1 MKWLNNISVRAKLL
15 IISVPLAIAL
25 LVSVIVM
32 ASEMNQVEKQVTE
45 IYYDV
50 LYTASSALLNGDRDF
65 YQALLGATG
74 YRELKNM
81 EGMDAALVDGYLAD
95 YDDNT
100 SQVLQRMNT
109 AMEAASRDNTLCNE
123 MKTASGLS
131 FAETR
136 DEFQKEFEAWQ
147 MSYNVRT
154 NTGDWTDFNLKFDN
168 ARERINE
175 MQELLEQWADEEY
188 KHLQKVIANKIFLV
202 SLVFGILMLLIA
214 IIVVSAIRMLRIGI
228 KTVTKNLDE
237 LAGGKLNVEFPDDS
251 EIGKDDV
258 GTITRSAKLLS
269 AKMTEVMS
277 KSNEMAKE
285 LTAAGTELADS
296 ADQASM
302 ASEQVTDAVT
312 EISKGAVS
320 QAESVETAAGDTDD
334 IGRNIENIAGNVQD
348 MDRYAEEMKDACDKA
363 MDALD
368 KLIKQ
373 SEEVTASV
381 KDIGATISST
391 NESAR
396 SISEFTQAITDIAT
410 QTNLLS
416 LNASIE
422 AARAGD
428 AGRGFAVVADEIRA
442 LADQSSH
449 SADEIKSIVDRLLAD
464 AASSVAVM
472 EKLNESFGIQSR
484 QLEDTKNNME
494 TMNGNV
500 VKVKDTSAD
509 ITGRVAELTDAKN
522 GLMEIISDLSAIS
535 EENAASTEETNASME
550 ELNATFTLISESAT
564 KLQALAA
571 DLTDT
576 ISYFRV

>member
-32 ASEMNQVEKQVTE
+32 ASEMKQVEKQVTE

-65 YQALLGATG
+65 YQSLLGATG
-74 YRELKNM
+74 YRELRNM
-81 EGMDAALVDGYLAD
+81 EGIDKSIVDGYLND
-95 YDDNT
+95 YYDN
-100 SQVLQRMNT
+100 SAQVLERVDT
-109 AMEAASRDNTLCNE
+109 AVEAASRDEKLFKE
-123 MKTASGLS
+123 MKTSSGNS
-131 FAETR
+131 FEQTAALFKKDFET
-136 DEFQKEFEAWQ
+136 WGT
-147 MSYNVRT
+147 SYNVAAGV
-154 NTGDWTDFNLKFDN
+154 GDWTNFNLTFDN
-168 ARERINE
+168 ARDRIND
-175 MQELLEQWADEEY
+175 MQELVEVWAEEEY
-188 KHLQKVIANKIFLV
+188 AHLQKVIANKVFLV
-202 SLVFGILMLLIA
+202 SLIFGILMVLIA
-214 IIVVSAIRMLRIGI
+214 VIVVSAIRMLRIGI
-228 KTVTKNLDE
+228 KAVTNNLDE
-237 LAGGKLNVEFPDDS
+237 LAGGNLNVSFPDDS

-258 GTITRSAKLLS
+258 GTITKSAKLLS
-269 AKMTEVMS
+269 DKINEVMR
-277 KSNEMAKE
+277 KSNEMAAE
-285 LTAAGTELADS
+285 LTSAGTELADS
-296 ADQASM
+296 AEQAVM

-320 QAESVETAAGDTDD
+320 QAESVESAAGDTDD
-334 IGRNIENIAGNVQD
+334 IGRNIENIAGNVQE
-348 MDRYAEEMKDACDKA
+348 MDRYSEEMKDACDKA

-368 KLIKQ
+368 RLIKQ
-373 SEEVTASV
+373 SEEVTVSV
-381 KDIGATISST
+381 KDIGDTIRST

-442 LADQSSH
+442 LADQSSK

-472 EKLNESFGIQSR
+472 EKLNDSFGVQAK
-484 QLEDTKNNME
+484 QLDDTRSNME
-494 TMNGNV
+494 SMSGNV
-500 VKVKDTSAD
+500 EKVKNTSAD
-509 ITGRVAELTDAKN
+509 ITGRVAELTEEKN
-522 GLMEIISDLSAIS
+522 NLMEIISDLSAIS

-550 ELNATFTLISESAT
+550 ELNATFTMISESAT
-564 KLQALAA
+564 KLQALAG